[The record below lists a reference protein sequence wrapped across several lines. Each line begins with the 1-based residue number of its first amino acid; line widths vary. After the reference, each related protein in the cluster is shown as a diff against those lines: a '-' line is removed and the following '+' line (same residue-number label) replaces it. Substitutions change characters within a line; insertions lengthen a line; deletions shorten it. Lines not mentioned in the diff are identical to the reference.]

1 MRANNAHHIQF
12 RAIQLFSGVTFQ
24 EGCLCINV
32 FQAAYSVR
40 TNTHTQ
46 RENDKLQKSIKW
58 INRVEHAVTDREPNP
73 CDNYRRALR
82 KYHRGRERERWR
94 RNTKQ
99 REHKSKMKQWEE
111 GFHRCWL
118 QRFHGQRVLG
128 PPRVRLSSSWFL
140 ILLAE
145 MPLQSFLC
153 LPTPHSLSAHCS
165 ALWPHIVCF
174 FKCFSF
180 YVFCRRGLVYARHCR
195 VCMRVNGPYLRG
207 GRSGHIYVCRS
218 TRAESRT
225 KH

>member
-82 KYHRGRERERWR
+82 KYHRGREREMEEKHKAERAQEKNETVR
-94 RNTKQ
+94 R
-99 REHKSKMKQWEE
+99 
-111 GFHRCWL
+111 GFPSLLAPALSWATGAGPSSCASIQQL
-118 QRFHGQRVLG
+118 VPNPLG
-128 PPRVRLSSSWFL
+128 RNASPILSLPAYTTQPVCTLLCSMAPHCLLFQMFFFLCFLPPRARVRTS
-140 ILLAE
+140 
-145 MPLQSFLC
+145 LQSL
-153 LPTPHSLSAHCS
+153 HE
-165 ALWPHIVCF
+165 
-174 FKCFSF
+174 
-180 YVFCRRGLVYARHCR
+180 G
-195 VCMRVNGPYLRG
+195 
-207 GRSGHIYVCRS
+207 
-218 TRAESRT
+218 
-225 KH
+225 